1 MCILHCTCQHN
12 KLVHGYLQNELKA
25 KIVYIRVTRAK
36 YNIILTILFKIV
48 LHLWKDQIT
57 KQN

>member
-12 KLVHGYLQNELKA
+12 TLVHGYLQNELKA

-36 YNIILTILFKIV
+36 YNTILTILFKIV

-57 KQN
+57 